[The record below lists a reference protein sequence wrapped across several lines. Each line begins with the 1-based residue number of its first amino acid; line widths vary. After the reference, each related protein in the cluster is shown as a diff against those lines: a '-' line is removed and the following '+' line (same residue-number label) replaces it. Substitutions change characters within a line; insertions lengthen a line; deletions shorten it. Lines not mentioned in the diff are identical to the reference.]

1 MAKNKKT
8 SWHPAFVQAI
18 QADLAAYR
26 DILEFTPEL
35 PLTTEPL
42 RIDLAI
48 IKKKKDIVI
57 DNSIA
62 RFFRKD
68 NLLEY
73 KSPTDSLSIRD
84 FSQVHA
90 YAYLYATITPG
101 VELADI
107 TLTFIEN
114 KHPRKF
120 LQYLA
125 NEHGCK
131 IEKPAPG
138 IYLVERNLLPLQ
150 IVETKKLSEKEN
162 IFLKALTN
170 RLRPSSLE
178 AILEAKEKLEQTIRL
193 DAYFDVVINE
203 NTEAFE
209 EVQIMARKSP
219 TLEEVLIRTGWAQ
232 RMEDQGIEKGI
243 EQGIEQGKE
252 QAKRAFVRNLL
263 AEGMT
268 IEKIAAIAELP
279 VEKVREFT
287 EVSS

>member
-26 DILEFTPEL
+26 DFLEFTAEL

-73 KSPTDSLSIRD
+73 KSPTDSLSILD
-84 FSQVHA
+84 FAQVHA
-90 YAYLYATITPG
+90 YAYLYASITPG
-101 VELADI
+101 VDLADI
-107 TLTFIEN
+107 TITFIEN
-114 KHPRKF
+114 RHPRKF
-120 LQYLA
+120 LNYLA

-138 IYLVERNLLPLQ
+138 IYLVERKLLPIQ
-150 IVETKKLSEKEN
+150 IVETKNLSEKEN
-162 IFLKALTN
+162 IFLRALTN
-170 RLRPSSLE
+170 RLRPDSMG
-178 AILEAKEKLEQTIRL
+178 AILDAREKLEQAIRL
-193 DAYFDVVINE
+193 DAYFHAIINE
-203 NTEAFE
+203 NPKAFK
-209 EVQIMARKSP
+209 EVGTMARKSL
-219 TLEEVLIRTGWAQ
+219 TIDDVLIELGFTQKW
-232 RMEDQGIEKGI
+232 E
-243 EQGIEQGKE
+243 EQGKKKI
-252 QAKRAFVRNLL
+252 ALNLL
-263 AEGMT
+263 QEGMS

-279 VEKVREFT
+279 VEKVRELAQKPHQG
-287 EVSS
+287 E